1 MRSSTKDQAD
11 GNLNETKGKA
21 KEEAGQATNNLELED
36 EGQHE
41 TAAGKAQ
48 KKAGLVKKA
57 VFGK

>member
-1 MRSSTKDQAD
+1 MKPSNKDRVD
-11 GNLNETKGKA
+11 GNRSEMKGKV
-21 KEEAGQATNNLELED
+21 KEEPGEATNNLELVD

-41 TAAGKAQ
+41 KASAKAQ

>member
-1 MRSSTKDQAD
+1 MKSSIKDQVD
-11 GNLNETKGKA
+11 GNLNEMKGKA
-21 KEEAGQATNNLELED
+21 KEEAGQATNNPELED

-41 TAAGKAQ
+41 KAGGKVQ